1 MDRLLKVFVIWLM
14 IFGTALAFV
23 MGNSSTSEKPTKS
36 PVSELR
42 DGQIVE
48 KLDDGKTQYLK
59 VYDSVNNAYLIYSV
73 DYTEWKLYKVGE
85 IY

>member
-14 IFGTALAFV
+14 VFGTALTFV
-23 MGNSSTSEKPTKS
+23 TLGNNTYEKPIGS
-36 PVSELR
+36 PTSELR

-59 VYDSVNNAYLIYSV
+59 VYDSVNNAYLVYSV
-73 DYTEWKLYKVGE
+73 DYSEWKLYKVGE

>member
-1 MDRLLKVFVIWLM
+1 MDKLLKVFIIWLM
-14 IFGTALAFV
+14 VFGTALAFV
-23 MGNSSTSEKPTKS
+23 VGNSSTYEKPTKS

-48 KLDDGKTQYLK
+48 KLDDGKQQYLK

>member
-1 MDRLLKVFVIWLM
+1 M

-23 MGNSSTSEKPTKS
+23 VGSSNTSEKPTKS
-36 PVSELR
+36 PISELR

-59 VYDSVNNAYLIYSV
+59 VYDSVNNSYLIYSV